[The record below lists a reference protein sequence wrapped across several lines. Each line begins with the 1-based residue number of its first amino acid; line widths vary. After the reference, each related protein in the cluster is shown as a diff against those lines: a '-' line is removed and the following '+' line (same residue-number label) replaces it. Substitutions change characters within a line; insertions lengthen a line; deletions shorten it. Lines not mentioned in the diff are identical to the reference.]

1 MVCCLLSFWS
11 KEANFRLI
19 LGLDM
24 SLVGEELSVCSRVL
38 CRGRLAMLC
47 RSDVDMQVELRPYA
61 FLLSGFEAR
70 RGTVP
75 DSRFVIHSVVI
86 VNTSCC
92 ILTLCDYS
100 TLRQSECTDVSTLSL
115 SQAI

>member
-1 MVCCLLSFWS
+1 M
-11 KEANFRLI
+11 I

-38 CRGRLAMLC
+38 CRRRLAMLC

-61 FLLSGFEAR
+61 FLLYGFEAR
-70 RGTVP
+70 RGTVQGNI
-75 DSRFVIHSVVI
+75 FVIHNVVI

-92 ILTLCDYS
+92 ILTLCDCS
-100 TLRQSECTDVSTLSL
+100 TLRQSEYTDVATLSFP
-115 SQAI
+115 